1 MKYRTYV
8 LKDSNG
14 YIYELVSVDEKC
26 DRDDVQMDIDEFTK
40 EGLKLGKDNIED
52 YVLER
57 LAGWYGSDL
66 VLLGFDNEFDTLRIN
81 A

>member
-26 DRDDVQMDIDEFTK
+26 DRDDVQMDIDEFTE
-40 EGLKLGKDNIED
+40 EGN
-52 YVLER
+52 
-57 LAGWYGSDL
+57 S
-66 VLLGFDNEFDTLRIN
+66 
-81 A
+81 